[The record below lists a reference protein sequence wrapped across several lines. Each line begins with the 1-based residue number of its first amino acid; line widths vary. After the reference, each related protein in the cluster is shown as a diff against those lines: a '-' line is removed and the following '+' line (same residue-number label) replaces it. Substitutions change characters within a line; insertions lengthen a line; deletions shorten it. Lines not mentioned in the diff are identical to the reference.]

1 MILGMAIRYIKLS
14 NYGTTYS
21 QRRDSDDAEIA
32 TTIVI
37 ARMKRRWGGS
47 TPGLV
52 TRHTSM
58 TMKVLTKN

>member
-37 ARMKRRWGGS
+37 ARMK
-47 TPGLV
+47 
-52 TRHTSM
+52 
-58 TMKVLTKN
+58 

>member
-1 MILGMAIRYIKLS
+1 LSNFPHLYIVGLIGYLTMILGMAIRYIKLS

-37 ARMKRRWGGS
+37 ARMK
-47 TPGLV
+47 
-52 TRHTSM
+52 
-58 TMKVLTKN
+58 